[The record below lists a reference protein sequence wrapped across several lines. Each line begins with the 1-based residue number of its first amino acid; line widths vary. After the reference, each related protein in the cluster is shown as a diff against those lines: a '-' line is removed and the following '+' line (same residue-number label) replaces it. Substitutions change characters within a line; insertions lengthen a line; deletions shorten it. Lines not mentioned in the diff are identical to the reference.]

1 MQDPFEDA
9 ADVHSTSEGNSSHL
23 SSPECIHIAR
33 IPSNYLM
40 SEEDKMFE
48 DPESSNVRYNEATIN
63 ESRLDV
69 VVAPSSRQTQAPSV
83 SSPQSPQN
91 GQVKA
96 SEVVYFTGRLR
107 EWFERSNSE
116 LMAISKTRRK
126 KSLDK
131 AKKELEEDPTG
142 IKKMLRSLGK
152 EDLMTLIIKMAN
164 KLEELGKSGESK
176 ALIDSV
182 RANFA

>member
-9 ADVHSTSEGNSSHL
+9 ADVHSTSEGNCSYF

-33 IPSNYLM
+33 VPSNYLM
-40 SEEDKMFE
+40 SEDDKMFE
-48 DPESSNVRYNEATIN
+48 DPEASNLRYNEATIN

-69 VVAPSSRQTQAPSV
+69 VVTSSSRQTQTPSV

-96 SEVVYFTGRLR
+96 SEVVYFTGRLQ

-131 AKKELEEDPTG
+131 ARKELEEDPAG
-142 IKKMLRSLGK
+142 IKKMLRSWGK
-152 EDLMTLIIKMAN
+152 EDLMTLIVKMAN
-164 KLEELGKSGESK
+164 KLEELGKFGESK

-182 RANFA
+182 RDNFD

>member
-1 MQDPFEDA
+1 
-9 ADVHSTSEGNSSHL
+9 
-23 SSPECIHIAR
+23 
-33 IPSNYLM
+33 M
-40 SEEDKMFE
+40 SEEDKMSE
-48 DPESSNVRYNEATIN
+48 DPESSNMRYNEAAIN

-69 VVAPSSRQTQAPSV
+69 VVASSLRQTHTPSV

-131 AKKELEEDPTG
+131 AKKELEEDPAG

-152 EDLMTLIIKMAN
+152 EDLMTLIVKMVN
-164 KLEELGKSGESK
+164 KLEELGKFGESK

-182 RANFA
+182 RDNFA